1 MNGAPLTRDHGYPIR
16 VVVPGYIGARSVK
29 FLKAIRIQ
37 DKESSAFYQQ
47 HDYKIL
53 PENVLKDSLAFFFCF
68 ISIMSIKKKQFKPY

>member
-53 PENVLKDSLAFFFCF
+53 PENVL
-68 ISIMSIKKKQFKPY
+68 